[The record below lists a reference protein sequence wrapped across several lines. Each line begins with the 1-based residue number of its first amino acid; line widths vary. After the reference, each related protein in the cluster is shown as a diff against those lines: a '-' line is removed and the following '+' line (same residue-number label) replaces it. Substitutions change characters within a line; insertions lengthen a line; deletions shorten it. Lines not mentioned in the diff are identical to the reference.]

1 MAACLLPN
9 NLHGNW
15 QQYNIYSRAHNLHI
29 KCTKFET
36 FLPIIRRD
44 IRPGPLVHFILVYV
58 SK

>member
-15 QQYNIYSRAHNLHI
+15 QQYNMYSRAHNLHI

-44 IRPGPLVHFILVYV
+44 IRPGPLVHFILV
-58 SK
+58 